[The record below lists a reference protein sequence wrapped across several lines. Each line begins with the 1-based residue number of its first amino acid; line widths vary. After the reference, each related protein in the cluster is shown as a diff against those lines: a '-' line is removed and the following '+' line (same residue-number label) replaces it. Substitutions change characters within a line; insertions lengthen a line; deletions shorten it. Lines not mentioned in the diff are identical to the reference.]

1 MRNLI
6 LDVKIWKELVKFRKF
21 KANYNFEFKPIDE
34 TYDGRL
40 ICDGVCIREN
50 ADAEFIGESET
61 FVNVGYKLDGEQSK
75 VLSNLFPYKF
85 YFKGHKLSSAE
96 AVFQSFKFKDKAS
109 QKLVFEYSGINSN
122 RIKTCSNYDWR
133 VSKKLYFWGYEMA
146 RESTEYELFIDELYV
161 SLLFNPLFKNALLNV
176 KDKYILHSIGEMEK
190 GKTTFSR
197 YEFEKE
203 LNTLKAYVLAQNKES
218 NN

>member
-6 LDVKIWKELVKFRKF
+6 LDIKIWKELVNFRRF
-21 KANYNFEFKPIDE
+21 KAGYNFVFKPIEEDD
-34 TYDGRL
+34 DGKQ

-50 ADAEFIGESET
+50 ANSEIIGESDT

-85 YFKGHKLSSAE
+85 YFKGHKFESVESI
-96 AVFQSFKFKDKAS
+96 FQSFKFKDKAS
-109 QKLVFEYSGINSN
+109 QKLVFKYSGLNSN
-122 RIKTCSNYDWR
+122 RIKACSNYDWR
-133 VSKKLYFWGYEMA
+133 VSKKLYFLGYEMA
-146 RESTEYELFIDELYV
+146 RESLEYELFIDELYV
-161 SLLFNPLFKNALLNV
+161 SLLFNPLFKNALLNT

-203 LNTLKAYVLAQNKES
+203 LNTLKAYVLAQNKEA
-218 NN
+218 NK